1 MDLIAAKLALSL
13 APGVGPVAF
22 KNIVALNPECSWK
35 NDRGLIQLLPISE
48 AAKNFLKTSNATVD
62 KILQWADQPEC
73 HLICID
79 DARYPKLLKQIHDPP
94 AFLYLKGR
102 LDNLHEPQLGVV
114 GCRDMSNYGQMLAF
128 RFAKE
133 LAAMGITITSG
144 LALGIDGMAHEG
156 ALQGHGHT
164 IAVLGTGL
172 NHIYPEAHT
181 PLSQNIIH
189 NGGTLVSEFAPSVG
203 IKREHFPQR
212 NRIISG
218 LSLGVL
224 VVEAAQKSGSL
235 ITAKYALEQ
244 NRPVFAI
251 PGRVDSPQSRG
262 CHQLLREGALLTE
275 KIEDILHELYEPL
288 RRWTQGVKAVTPKTQ
303 NKISLDLLENLSFN
317 TPKSLD
323 ELALSTNK
331 MHSTLQK
338 ELLALELTGEIKR
351 VTGGYILV

>member
-13 APGVGPVAF
+13 APGVGAVTF
-22 KNIVALNPECSWK
+22 KNIVALNPQCCWK
-35 NDRGLIQLLPISE
+35 DDRELIQLLPISD
-48 AAKNFLKTSNATVD
+48 AAKNFLRTPSAMVD
-62 KILQWADQPEC
+62 EILQWADQPGHE
-73 HLICID
+73 LICLD
-79 DARYPKLLKQIHDPP
+79 DERYPKLLKQIHDPP

-102 LDNLHEPQLGVV
+102 LENLHEPQLGMV
-114 GCRDMSNYGQMLAF
+114 GCRDMTAYGQMLAF

-144 LALGIDGMAHEG
+144 LAFGIDGVAHEG
-156 ALQGHGHT
+156 ALQARGHT

-172 NHIYPEAHT
+172 NQIYPEAHT
-181 PLSQNIIH
+181 VLSQNILN
-189 NGGTLVSEFAPSVG
+189 NGGTLVSEFAPSIG

-251 PGRVDSPQSRG
+251 PGAIDSPQSRG
-262 CHQLLREGALLTE
+262 CNQLLREGALLTE
-275 KIEDILHELYEPL
+275 KVEDILQELYEPL
-288 RRWTQGVKAVTPKTQ
+288 RRWTQGAKAVTPDTKNQ
-303 NKISLDLLENLSFN
+303 ISLDLLENLSFN

-323 ELALSTNK
+323 ELALNTNK